1 MSNPTNISQGW
12 QQTPT
17 DWCLDFSLVFFF
29 FVEENVSA
37 TGYQKPQTY
46 IMKLNW
52 ASTAI
57 KPHLQY
63 QHSILQ
69 IIHSLL
75 WILQMIRTL
84 PGDWGNG
91 SIWTFQTHSQ
101 GAVLVPSVASLAI
114 PAFIRRLAVQYLHL
128 RSESPN
134 KESAFTSTDRPWSR
148 EGAWG
153 VQTWSCWVGQECL
166 AGAKFYF
173 GVGPLQEQSQSVW
186 HYGGHP
192 NG

>member
-1 MSNPTNISQGW
+1 MSNPTNITQVW
-12 QQTPT
+12 QQTLT
-17 DWCLDFSLVFFF
+17 DALTFLLFFLFFF
-29 FVEENVSA
+29 FYEKMSA
-37 TGYQKPQTY
+37 TAYQRPQTY

-57 KPHLQY
+57 KLHLQY

-75 WILQMIRTL
+75 WILQTIRTL

-91 SIWTFQTHSQ
+91 SIWAFQTHSQ
-101 GAVLVPSVASLAI
+101 GAVLVHPVAS
-114 PAFIRRLAVQYLHL
+114 LAVQYLHL
-128 RSESPN
+128 RSERSN
-134 KESAFTSTDRPWSR
+134 KESAFTSKDRSR
-148 EGAWG
+148 GWEGACG

-173 GVGPLQEQSQSVW
+173 GVGPLQEQSPSVW

>member
-1 MSNPTNISQGW
+1 MSVKSDITHPL
-12 QQTPT
+12 T
-17 DWCLDFSLVFFF
+17 DALTFLFFLLW
-29 FVEENVSA
+29 ENVSA
-37 TGYQKPQTY
+37 TSYQRPQSY

-75 WILQMIRTL
+75 WILKTIRAL
-84 PGDWGNG
+84 PSDWGNG
-91 SIWTFQTHSQ
+91 SIWAFQTHSQ
-101 GAVLVPSVASLAI
+101 GAVLVLPVASLAI
-114 PAFIRRLAVQYLHL
+114 PPFIRQLAEHYLYL
-128 RSESPN
+128 RSKCIN
-134 KESAFTSTDRPWSR
+134 KESAFTSTDRSQGW
-148 EGAWG
+148 EGARG
-153 VQTWSCWVGQECL
+153 VQTWSYWVGQECL
-166 AGAKFYF
+166 TGAKFYF